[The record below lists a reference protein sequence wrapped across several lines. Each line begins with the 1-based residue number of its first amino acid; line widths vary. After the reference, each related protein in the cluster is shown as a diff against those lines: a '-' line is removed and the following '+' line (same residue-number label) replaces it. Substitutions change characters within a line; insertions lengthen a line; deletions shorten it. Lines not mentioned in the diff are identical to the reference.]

1 MLSIGYRI
9 MSLSVHTSAPYS
21 YLGFVGKQA
30 ATAVDF
36 PQRLAELRKRH
47 SLTQAQ
53 LAERIGMHVVQ
64 LRRYEAG
71 TSQPTLDVIR
81 KLSTA
86 LQVSADMLLFGSDE
100 RGPDDDLRLQF
111 EAVSRFDEEEKRVVR
126 SLLEGMIL
134 KHEARRWQNVSTNGG
149 ERK

>member
-1 MLSIGYRI
+1 
-9 MSLSVHTSAPYS
+9 
-21 YLGFVGKQA
+21 
-30 ATAVDF
+30 
-36 PQRLAELRKRH
+36 
-47 SLTQAQ
+47 
-53 LAERIGMHVVQ
+53 
-64 LRRYEAG
+64 LRRYDAG
-71 TSQPTLDVIR
+71 TSQPPLDVIR

-100 RGPDDDLRLQF
+100 RGRLRPQF

-126 SLLEGMIL
+126 SLPEGMIL